1 MIKQNDAAA
10 AMTNPLHGRFADVEV
25 DERSRQLFRDGL
37 LIPIEPKPFDL
48 LCLLIR
54 RQGEAVSKQTLIDD
68 LWDGRVVSDSVIAR
82 AVTKLRRALGTAAA
96 SAIETAHGYG
106 YRFGGDFH
114 PLPPAADPASATAP
128 SPTAAAS
135 APRTSHRNRS
145 AGARTAGWLLG
156 GLMVVLMGWMGA
168 RVLIEADQPTV
179 GTEPRQPT
187 IAVLPFENYSEHPDA
202 TRYLV
207 DAVHE
212 NVLTHLSRVQDLRVI
227 SRTSVERYRDSQ
239 ASVPEIGR
247 RLGVNHVLEGSVQ
260 RIGQRLRV
268 NAQLVEVAT
277 DTHLWVDVLDGELA
291 DVFEIQSQIA
301 QHVAASIGATLRPT
315 EVQAMTQVPTTDAS
329 AYQAYLQ
336 ARDEL
341 RRDGTGRASLFRSQA
356 LLDRAVAED
365 PDFALAQATLARVH
379 TFTHWFGYDTDPRRL
394 QQASDALDAA
404 LGADPDLA
412 EAHLALGLYRA
423 AGFRDYIGAL
433 AAYQQAEL
441 RQPGAA
447 DIKHYMA
454 SAHRRLGQWEAA
466 VSMMQSAVASDP
478 ENLSLLAD
486 FAGLLRGLRRY
497 EEAAPLYQ
505 RLAALDPDD
514 PFKRIDHA
522 MFIVES
528 RGDTAPLRRVLNDIP
543 ADVDPG
549 HSITY
554 MRYIAAAWESDLERA
569 AALINRYP
577 RTWLPAS
584 GGLGRTPRALAQ
596 GLMAVLR
603 DDPGAGR
610 HLQTARDHLE
620 TARQSQPNNPG
631 FEADLALVAA
641 GLGDKLTSLQHGQR
655 ALDLMPVDVDPV
667 GYSDVATRV
676 AMAWALAGE
685 QSRCLDLL
693 EQLYRQPFGPSIQF
707 LRLHPVWSPLRGLPR
722 FQQLLG
728 Q

>member
-96 SAIETAHGYG
+96 PAIETAHGYG

-128 SPTAAAS
+128 SPMAAAT

-145 AGARTAGWLLG
+145 AGAWTAGWLLG

-187 IAVLPFENYSEHPDA
+187 IAVLPFENYSEHPEA

-404 LGADPDLA
+404 LGADPNLA

-466 VSMMQSAVASDP
+466 VSMMQSAVTSDP

-554 MRYIAAAWESDLERA
+554 MRYVAAAWESDLERA

-603 DDPGAGR
+603 ADPGAGR

-685 QSRCLDLL
+685 QSRCLVLL